1 MDRTVLNCNLRLQSE
16 PRLLCLPRQTMS
28 RPQEFDTTE
37 ALHHAMRV
45 FWRKGY
51 EATSLTDLLAATGLS
66 KSSLYATF
74 GGKRE
79 LFLAAF
85 DAYRQARVRDAQQVL
100 QQQPARHAIGTFF
113 HSLFADVNATEPLLG
128 CMSIN
133 QAVELAPHD
142 PAVRERVVQ
151 DLQQMEEVL
160 TRALER
166 GQQDGSVASRRPARE
181 LAKLLVLAFPGLQVM
196 ARAGYSRRQLDEA
209 LHLLFTCLDG

>member
-1 MDRTVLNCNLRLQSE
+1 
-16 PRLLCLPRQTMS
+16 MS

-45 FWRKGY
+45 FWRQGY

-74 GGKRE
+74 GSKRD
-79 LFLAAF
+79 LFIAAF
-85 DAYRQARVRDAQQVL
+85 DAYRQARVRDARQVL
-100 QQQPARHAIGTFF
+100 QQQPARRAIDIFF
-113 HSLFADVNATEPLLG
+113 HSLFADVNTGEPALG

-142 PAVRERVVQ
+142 AAVRERVVQ
-151 DLQQMEEVL
+151 DLQLMEEVL
-160 TRALER
+160 TQALER
-166 GQQDGSVASRRPARE
+166 GQLDGSVTSPRPARE

-196 ARAGYSRRQLDEA
+196 ARAGASRRELDDA
-209 LHLLFTCLDG
+209 QQLLFTFLDG

>member
-1 MDRTVLNCNLRLQSE
+1 MDQSVLNRNLRLQTSAV
-16 PRLLCLPRQTMS
+16 PQQPMS
-28 RPQEFDTTE
+28 RPQEFSTSE
-37 ALHHAMRV
+37 ALHQAMGV

-74 GGKRE
+74 GSKRD
-79 LFLAAF
+79 LFLTAF
-85 DAYRQARVRDAQQVL
+85 DAYRQARARDAHQVL
-100 QQQPARHAIGTFF
+100 QQAPARQAIDAFF
-113 HSLFADVNATEPLLG
+113 HQLFADVVTDQPALG

-151 DLQQMEEVL
+151 DLRLMEEVL
-160 TRALER
+160 TQAIAR
-166 GQQDGSVASRRPARE
+166 GQQDGSLTSPRPARD

-196 ARAGYSRRQLDEA
+196 ARAGYSQLELDDA
-209 LHLLFTCLDG
+209 LYMLFTHLDS

>member
-1 MDRTVLNCNLRLQSE
+1 
-16 PRLLCLPRQTMS
+16 MS
-28 RPQEFDTTE
+28 RPQEFETTE
-37 ALHHAMRV
+37 ALHQAMRA

-85 DAYRQARVRDAQQVL
+85 DAYRQARAEEAHQIL
-100 QQQPARHAIGTFF
+100 QQQPARRAIAAFF
-113 HSLFADVNATEPLLG
+113 HSLFADVNATDPMLG

-142 PAVRERVVQ
+142 AAVRERVVE
-151 DLQQMEEVL
+151 DLQLMEEVL
-160 TRALER
+160 TQALER
-166 GQQDGSVASRRPARE
+166 GQHDGSVTSRRPARE

-196 ARAGYSRRQLDEA
+196 ARSGYRRQELDSA
-209 LHLLFTCLDG
+209 LNLLLTYLDG

>member
-1 MDRTVLNCNLRLQSE
+1 
-16 PRLLCLPRQTMS
+16 MS
-28 RPQEFDTTE
+28 RPQEFVTTE
-37 ALHHAMRV
+37 ALHQAMRA

-74 GGKRE
+74 GGKRD

-85 DAYRQARVRDAQQVL
+85 DAYRQARARDAHQLL
-100 QQQPARHAIGTFF
+100 QQQPARRAIVAFF
-113 HSLFADVNATEPLLG
+113 HSLFADVNAPDPMLG

-142 PAVRERVVQ
+142 AAVRERVVE
-151 DLQQMEEVL
+151 DLQSMEEVL

-166 GQQDGSVASRRPARE
+166 GQQDGSVTSPRPARE

-196 ARAGYSRRQLDEA
+196 ARAGYRRQELEDA
-209 LHLLFTCLDG
+209 LQLLLTCLNG

>member
-1 MDRTVLNCNLRLQSE
+1 
-16 PRLLCLPRQTMS
+16 MS
-28 RPQEFDTTE
+28 RPQEFDTPE
-37 ALHHAMRV
+37 ALQQAMRV

-74 GGKRE
+74 GGKRA

-85 DAYRQARVRDAQQVL
+85 DAYRQARARDAQALL
-100 QQQPARHAIGTFF
+100 QQQPARGAIGAFF

-142 PAVRERVVQ
+142 PAVRERVVE
-151 DLQQMEEVL
+151 DLQLMEAVL
-160 TRALER
+160 TQAIER
-166 GQQDGSVASRRPARE
+166 GPRDGSVGSPRPARE
-181 LAKLLVLAFPGLQVM
+181 LAQLLVLAFPGLQVM
-196 ARAGYSRRQLDEA
+196 ARAGYSRRELDKA
-209 LHLLFTCLDG
+209 LQLLFTYLDS